1 MKFNSNILTFIIDC
15 FIKQFTQQNNTY
27 LVSLASIIERK
38 YVRKR
43 SINSFCFSL
52 KRYPIDFD
60 DNIRQQT
67 EKCSTNEERKR
78 IREFASM
85 TAIGF
90 KHQVRSNLSNLFNY
104 SSLAFIG
111 SWFTCHLS

>member
-1 MKFNSNILTFIIDC
+1 MIQDFDEFV
-15 FIKQFTQQNNTY
+15 FF
-27 LVSLASIIERK
+27 R
-38 YVRKR
+38 
-43 SINSFCFSL
+43 L

-60 DNIRQQT
+60 DNIRQQS

-90 KHQVRSNLSNLFNY
+90 KHQVSLYLSNRFLF
-104 SSLAFIG
+104 
-111 SWFTCHLS
+111 